1 MSASEHAGLSQ
12 QLKMFLSTTEIMEG
26 GWNRRSGGIFPKL
39 AESVDKGAV
48 ESDDFRNKLLPVEYE
63 EFPDANAPKYHEQ
76 GTHGQDMPEKRD
88 YAEYQR
94 EQYANRTDEEKEATR
109 EKNRRN
115 VPRAEAEVRHK
126 ADEVDE
132 ARKAIRN
139 PDAFDS
145 AFAEL
150 SDVTK
155 VAAEMRSLGVEDW
168 VIEERLLKE
177 LSVRSEM
184 VSPEN
189 PNYIK
194 GITWEDIESTG
205 DRHKLEER
213 VRNRRRR
220 ADMTPEQREA
230 KTAGETKRRANWTSE
245 QREVYRASEKERA
258 AKRRAGMTP
267 EQRERTNVTRRK
279 ADAKYRA
286 KKKQE
291 ARESTWDDLEAP
303 E

>member
-1 MSASEHAGLSQ
+1 
-12 QLKMFLSTTEIMEG
+12 MFLSTTEIMEG

-48 ESDDFRNKLLPVEYE
+48 ESDDFRSKLLPVEYE
-63 EFPDANAPKYHEQ
+63 EFPDANAPKYHEK

-109 EKNRRN
+109 EKNRSN
-115 VPRAEAEVRHK
+115 VPLREAEARHK
-126 ADEVDE
+126 EDEVDE

-139 PDAFDS
+139 PDAFDR

-184 VSPEN
+184 VTPRN

-194 GITWEDIESTG
+194 GITWEDIDSTG
-205 DRHKLEER
+205 DRHKLKGR
-213 VRNRRRR
+213 VRDRRRR
-220 ADMTPEQREA
+220 GTLTPEQRET
-230 KTAGETKRRANWTSE
+230 KTAQQAAKATSKRERRANES
-245 QREVYRASEKERA
+245 
-258 AKRRAGMTP
+258 P
-267 EQRERTNVTRRK
+267 EQREARLVKDRK
-279 ADAKYRA
+279 RDADRRA

-291 ARESTWDDLEAP
+291 SRESTWDDLEAP